1 MAGSEFMEID
11 PELYGLRRSRR
22 TTTTQRPVSYRV
34 PSSSSEE
41 ESDSELELSNSRK
54 RKKGIV
60 GKKISPPK
68 KSRLRRSNDEHWD
81 ASGSNDESGFD
92 SSSQLSKSST
102 SSPDSISDNEWNMPS
117 KPSSR
122 QKKKNSF
129 INAKDFVIENRYSRR
144 TRTVTTYNEEE
155 LDRQLGL
162 EADDDEIRYEEDYQ
176 PEEEENTIESI
187 HDIRKIEGRDPNE
200 SEDPRTN
207 MEFLIKWKGWS
218 HMHDTWETYENLKD
232 LKLKGFKKLENY
244 IKNYLADQ
252 RLLSESP
259 EDKETLDVK
268 MEMARDVL
276 KDYKTVERIIA
287 ERSISP
293 SSDNP
298 SPTTEYLC
306 KFKRLPYQDCTW
318 EKASTIQK
326 DFHSEIVSF
335 IDRNR
340 SLLVPHRS
348 RTYKSRPAF
357 KPLTV
362 QPPYLVGGELR
373 DFQLTGLNWLAH
385 LWARNENGILA
396 DEMGLGKTI
405 QTISFISYLY
415 HTLEQFGPFLVVVPL
430 STIGSWQNE
439 FQTWAPDI
447 NVIIYSGPSQSREVI
462 REHEFYI
469 PSTTGNKRLKF
480 NVLITTYEFIL
491 KDRQELGSIKWQ
503 FLAVDEAHRLKNSE
517 SQLHEVLLTFHTTNR
532 LLITGTPLQNS
543 VKELCA
549 LVNFL
554 MPEFEIAGDIDID
567 APDEEQEAKIRDLHK
582 RLEPYMLRRLKK
594 DVEKSLPQK
603 TERILRVEMSS
614 LQMHYYKN
622 ILTKN
627 FDVLNEGITGSSQ
640 MSLLNI
646 AAELKKA
653 SNHPFLFPNAESLT
667 TRKEDQLRGL
677 IKNSGKMVLLD
688 KLLTRLK
695 ESNHRV
701 LIFSQMVRLLDIL
714 TDYLKLRGYQHQRLD
729 GSVPSEARKKAIEH
743 FNAPNSPD
751 FVFLLST
758 RAGGLG
764 INLNTADTVIIFD
777 SDWNPQNDLQAM
789 ARAHRI
795 GQKNHVNVYRFVSKD
810 TIEES
815 ILERAK
821 RKMVL
826 EYCIIKQMDTSGK
839 SILQKSSKSAKSSDN
854 FSKEEISAI
863 LKFGAQNIFK
873 ESENSKKLDD
883 LDLDDILARAETHDT
898 VGDQTSSSLGGEEF
912 LKQFQVA
919 DFGGGDISW
928 DDIIPQEERDKFTKF
943 NTESNIV
950 QEPENKIGLKRN
962 PSSQDNRLKIVD
974 SATSDDDTPQ
984 KKKPRKKKKAPVKS
998 KKNRDSDDDSDVR
1011 PKKSKSSKKFID
1023 SDDGKHKKKYNG
1035 RKYEESDDDKFLKK
1049 KSHGKYAELDG
1060 DSGHRKKKTSSSKKN
1075 PDSDEDSRLKKK
1087 SNGGR
1092 KKYSES
1098 EDENQKRLSIK
1109 KPKNSSSSKSRE
1121 LSIKDIRALYKS
1133 LLKFGD
1139 IHVRFED
1146 VVNDADLQDKN
1157 KEQLFEA
1164 YNSLYGVCEKAV
1176 KDYEIANDANPNGQ
1190 QTRSIPNPRNK
1201 AIQASYNGV
1210 DKLNAGLF
1218 IQRIA
1223 ELRRLDKM
1231 MKDFS
1236 SPDKFK
1242 ISDSTKPVNNW
1253 TVSWDQKDDEML
1265 VVGIYKHGFGN
1276 WKAIR
1281 EDPRLGLTDKL
1292 IDEEVDSSQRN
1303 SQTAKI
1309 VRRAYY
1315 LLKML
1320 HDLEEEEEQQKGRR
1334 SKIRSSTRDD
1344 SHGEQAPTST
1354 HNITSKGKKVLK
1366 RVISEED
1373 ISSVPDDRTCK
1384 ELLRPV
1390 KDKLQWLKK
1399 ESSQYTG
1406 KEKARLIKESL
1417 KVIGAR
1423 IAEII
1428 SARHSSERIRW
1439 QFNLWQFVTY
1449 FWPKDNIG
1457 PERLIE
1463 IYRKLEAAEASAG
1476 QV

>member
-41 ESDSELELSNSRK
+41 ESDSDLELFNSRK

-117 KPSSR
+117 KTSSR

-200 SEDPRTN
+200 PEDPRMN

-340 SLLVPHRS
+340 SLFVPHRT
-348 RTYKSRPAF
+348 RTYKHRPAF

-362 QPPYLVGGELR
+362 QPNYLVGGELR

-415 HTLEQFGPFLVVVPL
+415 HSLEQFGPFLVVVPL

-469 PSTTGNKRLKF
+469 PSTTGSKRLKF

-667 TRKEDQLRGL
+667 PRKEDQLRGL

-795 GQKNHVNVYRFVSKD
+795 GQKNHVNVYRFVTKD

-919 DFGGGDISW
+919 DFGGDISW
-928 DDIIPQEERDKFTKF
+928 DDIIPQEERDKFAKF
-943 NTESNIV
+943 NAESNIV

-984 KKKPRKKKKAPVKS
+984 KKKPRKKKKSSVKS
-998 KKNRDSDDDSDVR
+998 KKNRDSDDDSDMR

-1023 SDDGKHKKKYNG
+1023 SDDDKHKKKYNG

-1109 KPKNSSSSKSRE
+1109 KPKISSSSKSRE

-1133 LLKFGD
+1133 VLKFGD
-1139 IHVRFED
+1139 IHVRYED
-1146 VVNDADLQDKN
+1146 VVNDADLQDKS

-1164 YNSLYGVCEKAV
+1164 YNSLYAVCEKAV

-1190 QTRSIPNPRNK
+1190 QTRAIPNPRNK

-1242 ISDSTKPVNNW
+1242 ISVSTKPVNNW

-1384 ELLRPV
+1384 ELLRP
-1390 KDKLQWLKK
+1390 

-1428 SARHSSERIRW
+1428 STKHTSERIRW

-1476 QV
+1476 QMRS